1 MTLGSILE
9 TIYTGHTKVWSG
21 SIWFPRQ
28 PIFLETSLD
37 TIVKWTLKFQAGLG
51 SEVLRCFENTEFW
64 SYWA

>member
-1 MTLGSILE
+1 MTSESILE
-9 TIYTGHTKVWSG
+9 NIYTGDTKVWSG

-37 TIVKWTLKFQAGLG
+37 TIVKWTLKFQAVLG
-51 SEVLRCFENTEFW
+51 SEGLRCFENTEFQ